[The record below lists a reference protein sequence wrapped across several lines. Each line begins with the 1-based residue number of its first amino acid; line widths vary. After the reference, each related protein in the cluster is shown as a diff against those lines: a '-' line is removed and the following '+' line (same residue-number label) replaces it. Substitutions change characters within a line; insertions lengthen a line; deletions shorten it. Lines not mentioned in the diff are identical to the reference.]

1 MKFAVTGAKN
11 TGKIR
16 ELVKRHGFQI
26 DVHAPEIVLTYGGDG
41 SILFA
46 EREYPGIPKITVRAS
61 SAELKS
67 FHSVQG
73 FESHAFKC
81 MYAECELEGVLEKV
95 KRGKY
100 DIREE
105 MKLSASYCGKEYL
118 ALNEVQLHNRSPVK
132 AVRFSV
138 YARGAPLFENVVG
151 DGVVVAT
158 PFGSSAYYSSIGGK
172 PFRKGMG
179 IALNNPHMQKGKRNI
194 VVDSASEICI
204 KILRDEGEAHFDN
217 NPEKIGL
224 KEGDEIVIKA
234 AKAKAR
240 FVVVK

>member
-16 ELVKRHGFQI
+16 ELVKRHGSQI
-26 DVHAPEIVLTYGGDG
+26 DIHAPDFVLTYGGDG
-41 SILFA
+41 SILYA

-61 SAELKS
+61 SAGLR
-67 FHSVQG
+67 
-73 FESHAFKC
+73 C
-81 MYAECELEGVLEKV
+81 MYGEDELEKV
-95 KRGKY
+95 LRKVKSGNY
-100 DIREE
+100 TVREE
-105 MKLSASYCGKEYL
+105 MKLEVEFRGKTYL

-138 YARGAPLFENVVG
+138 YADKKPLFENVVG

-158 PFGSSAYYSSIGGK
+158 PFGSSAYYSSVGGK
-172 PFRKGMG
+172 PFKKGIG
-179 IALNNPHMQKGKRNI
+179 IALNNPHMLKGKRNI
-194 VVDSASEICI
+194 VVGGGSEIRI

-234 AKAKAR
+234 AKDAAR